1 METLRKDKNMGNNKN
16 KTLIAAGL
24 LVMSLTMAC
33 NSALAPILAE
43 IGKFFPNASDTS
55 IQIVLQIINLICLP
69 GMLLEPYLEP
79 HITKKNIGIIGTILM
94 LAGALLPQV
103 LNTELWMLYAASGI
117 IGLGLSFVVVV
128 SSSLISDYF
137 TGLDKSRVMGF
148 QSIFVSIG
156 GALIAK
162 GSGMFTAMAGWRR
175 GYLVFLICI
184 PIVLIVLA
192 TVPKGEVT
200 KQEEK
205 KEKAGISKE
214 MVYFGLLCLVRGIFV
229 ATFNSNISM
238 YIDRKGIG
246 DASTAGTV
254 ASIMQIVGIA
264 GGLVLGSVVKR
275 LRRFT
280 IGGAILM
287 MALGTAMVG
296 FSTSLPVVCAGAL
309 ITGLG
314 FAIRNPGA
322 VTFAANMVPAVQ
334 ASLAIAI
341 VSASYNVGNFVS
353 AYVVNP
359 AANML
364 GSDIS
369 NRFLLSAA
377 ALAVIGIIAC
387 IKAPTTD
394 AQALDSQE

>member
-1 METLRKDKNMGNNKN
+1 
-16 KTLIAAGL
+16 
-24 LVMSLTMAC
+24 
-33 NSALAPILAE
+33 
-43 IGKFFPNASDTS
+43 
-55 IQIVLQIINLICLP
+55 
-69 GMLLEPYLEP
+69 
-79 HITKKNIGIIGTILM
+79 
-94 LAGALLPQV
+94 
-103 LNTELWMLYAASGI
+103 
-117 IGLGLSFVVVV
+117 
-128 SSSLISDYF
+128 
-137 TGLDKSRVMGF
+137 
-148 QSIFVSIG
+148 
-156 GALIAK
+156 
-162 GSGMFTAMAGWRR
+162 
-175 GYLVFLICI
+175 
-184 PIVLIVLA
+184 
-192 TVPKGEVT
+192 
-200 KQEEK
+200 
-205 KEKAGISKE
+205 
-214 MVYFGLLCLVRGIFV
+214 
-229 ATFNSNISM
+229 
-238 YIDRKGIG
+238 
-246 DASTAGTV
+246 
-254 ASIMQIVGIA
+254 MQIVGIA

-353 AYVVNP
+353 YVVNP

-387 IKAPTTD
+387 IKR
-394 AQALDSQE
+394 QLQMHRR